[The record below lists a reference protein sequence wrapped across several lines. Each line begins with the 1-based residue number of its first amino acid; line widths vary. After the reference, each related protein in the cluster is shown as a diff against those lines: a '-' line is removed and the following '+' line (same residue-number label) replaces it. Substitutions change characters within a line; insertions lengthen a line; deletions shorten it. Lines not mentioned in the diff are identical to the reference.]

1 VEILLEFGANPNLQD
16 FEGATPLHIA
26 GDENSPEIVTL
37 LVQKGANPAIRNDF
51 GTKAADL
58 CINRG
63 LGGALLVTTT
73 ATPRKDVIII
83 PV

>member
-26 GDENSPEIVTL
+26 GDAKSSEIVSL
-37 LVQKGANPAIRNDF
+37 LVQKGADPTIRNSF
-51 GTKAADL
+51 GTKASEL

-63 LGGALLVTTT
+63 LGNALVLPQTDTV
-73 ATPRKDVIII
+73 